1 MSGIF
6 NLILS
11 STLFLASTGGG
22 GGSLMSHV
30 SVHSKSRFL
39 KENLLYNSGF
49 IRTFNTRINNLY
61 VEGFDDY
68 VITEIDK
75 YVMY

>member
-1 MSGIF
+1 
-6 NLILS
+6 
-11 STLFLASTGGG
+11 
-22 GGSLMSHV
+22 MSHV